1 MPSGPGA
8 AVATGWGQEGVQR
21 AEGPSPTGP
30 QVPATRLGP
39 GIEASGS
46 GAVLDPTS
54 LTSLLLLPGLR
65 LPRGAWAAPM
75 NKEGRPPPRTSLG
88 EAPGIGREEVGERR
102 SVLPSPL
109 PTSPRPPG
117 LRPHLG
123 EMQTPEKLPGIW
135 NLSLGDNALPWVWSG
150 DTALPWVLSIALGV
164 IRRPSGPDTQLSQ
177 EPCPSQAV
185 TLVWLLGGFHPQG
198 RERQDSAGTQAR
210 PCIPQVCCSVSPVEA
225 KPSCSRTSCLRLRQG
240 P

>member
-21 AEGPSPTGP
+21 AEVPSPTGP

-75 NKEGRPPPRTSLG
+75 NKEGQPPPRTSLG

-164 IRRPSGPDTQLSQ
+164 IRRPSGSRYP
-177 EPCPSQAV
+177 
-185 TLVWLLGGFHPQG
+185 
-198 RERQDSAGTQAR
+198 
-210 PCIPQVCCSVSPVEA
+210 A
-225 KPSCSRTSCLRLRQG
+225 KPGALPFPGCDLGVAAGRLPPSGQG
-240 P
+240 EAGLSWHSGQALHSPSLL